1 MNRQTL
7 RALVVLNIVLLA
19 ALLLVTVVP
28 QPASAQLRGR
38 DVYTMVSGQTKDRDS
53 QNLVHVVNLTTGR
66 VVALIYESENDK
78 LVIIGRLNFSSQL
91 EAGLRQR
98 P

>member
-28 QPASAQLRGR
+28 QPASAQLWGR
-38 DVYTMVSGQTKDRDS
+38 DVYTMVSGQTKGRDS
-53 QNLVHVVNLTTGR
+53 QNLVHVVNLTAGR

-78 LVIIGRLNFSSQL
+78 LVIIGSLNFSREL

-98 P
+98 R